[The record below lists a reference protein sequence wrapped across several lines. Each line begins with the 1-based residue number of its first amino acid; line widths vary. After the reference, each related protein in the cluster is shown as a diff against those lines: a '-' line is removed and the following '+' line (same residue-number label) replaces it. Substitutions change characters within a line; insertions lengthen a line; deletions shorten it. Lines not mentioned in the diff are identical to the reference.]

1 MKEDVLLQLL
11 VFRLTMEPLRG
22 LVLRQLQMSSHSWEV
37 SQRARVLARLSLPD
51 SIPGVSRDYLAT
63 IAAEGVLESTYY
75 EEVRQLLG
83 EHPWTIVE
91 DSAITVG
98 LNSLI
103 FRIMSRQGCLI
114 HQNLE
119 HAHGCFPYVMFR
131 LIKNPDL
138 GESLAM
144 TKPCVMDPWSR
155 ELLRKFPGFCGEML
169 QQCLHLHAM
178 VLSTSVAGI
187 ESRHSTVRRHLTTRS
202 TQTWT
207 LQLKALSAEW
217 VLQNMRRSRFLFH
230 RSRKAAAGLP
240 GKGKR
245 LLKKVWI

>member
-1 MKEDVLLQLL
+1 M
-11 VFRLTMEPLRG
+11 
-22 LVLRQLQMSSHSWEV
+22 
-37 SQRARVLARLSLPD
+37 
-51 SIPGVSRDYLAT
+51 
-63 IAAEGVLESTYY
+63 
-75 EEVRQLLG
+75 
-83 EHPWTIVE
+83 E

-169 QQCLHLHAM
+169 QQCLHSTCYGIIHQCGRDREQAFDSPTSLNNALDSDMDSTTQGPICRVGVAEHEAKQIPFSS
-178 VLSTSVAGI
+178 LSQSSSWTS
-187 ESRHSTVRRHLTTRS
+187 
-202 TQTWT
+202 W
-207 LQLKALSAEW
+207 
-217 VLQNMRRSRFLFH
+217 
-230 RSRKAAAGLP
+230 
-240 GKGKR
+240 
-245 LLKKVWI
+245 